1 MAVAVAVAVG
11 VAVGGA
17 GVGVGVVIIEFSYGV
32 FLKFWYPKS
41 FVHKW
46 IFPYKPSIVGVLPFM
61 ETLIL
66 YISVHQW
73 EFQDPKMEVPTI
85 YQACKNRAMIMGIY
99 PQFL

>member
-46 IFPYKPSIVGVLPFM
+46 IFPYKPSIVGVL
-61 ETLIL
+61 
-66 YISVHQW
+66 
-73 EFQDPKMEVPTI
+73 TI